1 MLVEYTESVSKLKA
15 GDYFLDKKIDVV
27 MDMSGDV
34 TVAEGD
40 YED

>member
-1 MLVEYTESVSKLKA
+1 MEYTESVSKLKA
-15 GDYFLDKKIDVV
+15 GDYLLGKKLDVV